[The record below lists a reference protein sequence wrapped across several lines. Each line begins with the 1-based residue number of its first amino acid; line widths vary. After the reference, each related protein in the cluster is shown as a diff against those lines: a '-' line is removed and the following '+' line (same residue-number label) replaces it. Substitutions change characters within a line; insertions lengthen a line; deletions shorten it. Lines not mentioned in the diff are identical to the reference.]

1 MAAQTRSESRVLTI
15 CMLYMHD
22 FQIQIRSDKLKCIVS
37 DTVVDKRN
45 PCLRER
51 QTGLRSK
58 ARKASHY
65 EVGREK
71 DPRKGRT
78 IAACLSF

>member
-1 MAAQTRSESRVLTI
+1 
-15 CMLYMHD
+15 MLHMHD
-22 FQIQIRSDKLKCIVS
+22 FQIQIRSDKCIVS

-58 ARKASHY
+58 ARKVSHY

-71 DPRKGRT
+71 DLERGERSPHV
-78 IAACLSF
+78 